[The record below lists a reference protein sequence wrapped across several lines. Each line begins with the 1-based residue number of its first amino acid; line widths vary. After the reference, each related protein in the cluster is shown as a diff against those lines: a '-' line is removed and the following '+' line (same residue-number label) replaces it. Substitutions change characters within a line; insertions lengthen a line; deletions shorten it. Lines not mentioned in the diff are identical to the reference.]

1 MNIYQATRIQLSF
14 SYGGSEII
22 LNVTKYTKG
31 MLCIT
36 HNSQAMRNTCAAHM
50 LTWKRISLMLFF
62 CEQLQK

>member
-36 HNSQAMRNTCAAHM
+36 HNTARQCEIHVQHTC
-50 LTWKRISLMLFF
+50 
-62 CEQLQK
+62 